1 MIEVGLIS
9 AGLVSAFLIDR
20 LFFWKRST
28 MNMATPIVRGHA
40 FWARKL
46 ITDPAVLKMKPT
58 IEPIRPGRIEIKN
71 YDISTNND
79 TEVIKNYGFDPTMEN
94 TPTPRF

>member
-1 MIEVGLIS
+1 
-9 AGLVSAFLIDR
+9 
-20 LFFWKRST
+20 
-28 MNMATPIVRGHA
+28 
-40 FWARKL
+40 
-46 ITDPAVLKMKPT
+46 MKPT
-58 IEPIRPGRIEIKN
+58 IEPIRPGRLEIKN